1 MFHELRKNIVF
12 DELKSVPKSKDLSKP
27 NPALDAAIE
36 EVKSKYPHMF
46 LQEHELKHRTF
57 YDEPGTVVP
66 MESCLYPIGWVKP
79 TKKGKK
85 K

>member
-1 MFHELRKNIVF
+1 MF
-12 DELKSVPKSKDLSKP
+12 DELRSVPKSKDLSKP
-27 NPALDAAIE
+27 HPALDAAIE

-46 LQEHELKHRTF
+46 LQEHELKNRRF

-66 MESCLYPIGWVKP
+66 MEGCLYPIGGVEP
-79 TKKGKK
+79 PKKGKK

>member
-1 MFHELRKNIVF
+1 MF
-12 DELKSVPKSKDLSKP
+12 DELRNVPKSKDLSKP

-57 YDEPGTVVP
+57 YDEPLAGAVRSYVATQ
-66 MESCLYPIGWVKP
+66 SKKP
-79 TKKGKK
+79 AGKK